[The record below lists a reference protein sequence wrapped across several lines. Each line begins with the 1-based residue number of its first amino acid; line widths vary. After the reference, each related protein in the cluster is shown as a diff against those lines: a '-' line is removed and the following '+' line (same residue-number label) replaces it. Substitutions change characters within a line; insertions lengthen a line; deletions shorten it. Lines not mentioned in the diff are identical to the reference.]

1 VGFVTE
7 ATAAANAAAV
17 AHRPARAAKYAAL
30 LGVALRQGLTE
41 RGALLGRVAFYA
53 VILLVFS
60 RLWQVVL
67 AHGAVAGAGPVE
79 LLWYLALTEW
89 VMLALPPLHLRIEA
103 DVRSGDIACHLP
115 RPVSYLGARLAE
127 AAGDWLLRALTLGI
141 AGVALAW
148 ALSGAWPAD
157 SRGLLLALPLGLLAG
172 LVGLVFHA
180 LIGLS
185 AVWLQDVSPVF
196 WVWQKLA
203 FALGGLILPLEIYP
217 AWLRTV
223 AGWTP
228 FSALMHGTGRMAF
241 GLDPA
246 FAAEVAGRLV
256 IWGALSALLLGCF
269 YRRGL
274 RVLDV
279 NGG

>member
-1 VGFVTE
+1 MRFLSEG
-7 ATAAANAAAV
+7 AAAAR
-17 AHRPARAAKYAAL
+17 HPARTAKYAAM

-41 RGALLGRVAFYA
+41 RGALVGRVAFYA
-53 VILLVFS
+53 AILLVFS

-67 AHGAVAGAGPVE
+67 ARGSVAGAGPVE

-103 DVRSGDIACHLP
+103 DVRSGDIAYALP
-115 RPVSYLGARLAE
+115 RPLSYLGARLAE

-141 AGVALAW
+141 AGIALAW
-148 ALSGAWPAD
+148 ATSGAWPAD
-157 SRGLLLALPLGLLAG
+157 SRGLLLALPLGVLAG
-172 LVGLVFHA
+172 WVGLVCYA

-196 WVWQKLA
+196 WIWQKLA
-203 FALGGLILPLEIYP
+203 FVLGGLILPLEIYP
-217 AWLRTV
+217 AWLQAV

-228 FSALMHGTGRMAF
+228 FSALMHGAGRMAF
-241 GLDPA
+241 GLDPV

-256 IWGALSALLLGCF
+256 VWGALGALLLGWL